1 MSPSRTKCR
10 ADAQFRGLPAALRA
24 ASATEYSNEILH
36 FAGNTTAFDRIA
48 DR

>member
-10 ADAQFRGLPAALRA
+10 ADAQFRSLPAALRA
-24 ASATEYSNEILH
+24 SSATEYSNEILH